1 MCLLFSYFV
10 VLLWE
15 IHLSREGGLMVILT
29 GSTLL
34 SDFVCLKA
42 GPNLLLTND
51 VITYVSNDVNMS
63 LFVVLLIL
71 VELLTFTV

>member
-1 MCLLFSYFV
+1 MGDPLIKRGRVDGHINWFNTAK
-10 VLLWE
+10 W
-15 IHLSREGGLMVILT
+15 
-29 GSTLL
+29 
-34 SDFVCLKA
+34 FVCLKA

-71 VELLTFTV
+71 VELLTFTVYVFIDT